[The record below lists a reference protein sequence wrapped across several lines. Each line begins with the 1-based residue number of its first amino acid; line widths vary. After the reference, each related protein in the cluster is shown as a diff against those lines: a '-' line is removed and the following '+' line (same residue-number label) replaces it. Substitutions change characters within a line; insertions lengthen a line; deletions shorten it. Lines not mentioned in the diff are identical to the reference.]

1 MHIKKSMEDTS
12 LENYN
17 FQKIVFVVGGL
28 LLIVKFAAYFITN
41 SVAIFTDAVESIVN
55 VVAGGIG
62 LYALYLSAKPAD
74 KSHPFGHGRIELIS
88 ASVEGSMI
96 AVAGALIIFE
106 AVMNLMDPKEISSL
120 DIGLL
125 LIIFA
130 AAVNF
135 IVGTLA
141 VRKGEKNRSVA
152 LEASGRHL
160 RTDTLSSVGIILGLT
175 IVFLGSRFGYDLYI
189 LDPLMALC
197 FGAFII
203 VTGARVMKKAIDGI
217 MDKADADILQ
227 KTAVCL
233 NEHRSEEWID
243 IHNLRVIKYGSKLH
257 IEMHVTLPFD
267 MTISE
272 MEREN
277 SRLHES
283 VESMFGESVD
293 LIMMPEP
300 CKEFSCVH
308 CKRDCSARRAEFI
321 ESIGWNVN
329 LLSQEHQHAYGNR
342 VVIRGIN
349 KR

>member
-1 MHIKKSMEDTS
+1 MHIKKTMADTS
-12 LENYN
+12 QENYN
-17 FQKIVFVVGGL
+17 FQKIVFVVGGAL
-28 LLIVKFAAYFITN
+28 LVIKFAAYFITN

-96 AVAGALIIFE
+96 AVAGVLIIFE
-106 AVMNLMDPKEISSL
+106 AINNLMEPKEISSL

-130 AAVNF
+130 AAVNY
-135 IVGTLA
+135 IVGTIA
-141 VRKGEKNRSVA
+141 VRKGKKNRSMA

-175 IVFLGSRFGYDLYI
+175 VVFLGSHFGYDLYI
-189 LDPLMALC
+189 LDPLMALF

-203 VTGARVMKKAIDGI
+203 LTGARVMKKALDGI
-217 MDKADADILQ
+217 MDKADADILE
-227 KTAVCL
+227 KTVTCL
-233 NEHRSEEWID
+233 NKHRSEEWID
-243 IHNLRVIKYGSKLH
+243 IHNLRVIKYGSRLH

-267 MTISE
+267 MTISD

-277 SRLHES
+277 RLLHES
-283 VESMFGESVD
+283 VESMFEGTVD

-300 CKEFSCVH
+300 CKEFSCIH
-308 CKRDCSARRAEFI
+308 CKRDCSDRRAEFI
-321 ESIGWNVN
+321 ESIDWNVN
-329 LLSQEHQHAYGNR
+329 LLAQEHQHAFGNH
-342 VVIRGIN
+342 VVIKGID